1 MGSGDYYKILF
12 IIKEQIKKSYKNLS
26 RKLHHD
32 KRISEAVV
40 NVLSDPNKRR
50 IYDVYGKYQVNFE
63 NDDGNNIEVDEGVRV
78 VEIDLKCTLEDLY
91 CGCRKK
97 VNFIW
102 TFHDEFGELK
112 SEEGMLKITIE
123 PGWKKGTKI
132 TFSRK
137 ENQLPGSPP
146 FDLIFVLN
154 EKLHGVFQR
163 DRRHDLVMTQKIS
176 CLDTTLN
183 ITTLDGRNITVE
195 VTDIVT
201 PGYEMIVSDEGM
213 PLARDSSQRGNLRIK
228 FDLVFPSN
236 LTSQQKHDV
245 TRILSDAVYD

>member
-102 TFHDEFGELK
+102 TFHDEFG
-112 SEEGMLKITIE
+112 
-123 PGWKKGTKI
+123 
-132 TFSRK
+132 
-137 ENQLPGSPP
+137 
-146 FDLIFVLN
+146 
-154 EKLHGVFQR
+154 
-163 DRRHDLVMTQKIS
+163 HDLVMTQKIS